1 MQILKSMHEE
11 FFFLA
16 ILVMAQLWVQ
26 LGDGW
31 SLLPANPVPFT
42 SASLPVLSVSERGM
56 WDQGSQWQDQG
67 SEGWDLGLHSPGI
80 RDHKSW
86 DYDQQFSKGLVRDQ
100 AVPFLWDQGPT

>member
-1 MQILKSMHEE
+1 MHEE

-42 SASLPVLSVSERGM
+42 PASLPVLSVFGARYVGSGVTVLVAGSGIRRVRSRITQPL
-56 WDQGSQWQDQG
+56 DQGSQVMGLG
-67 SEGWDLGLHSPGI
+67 S
-80 RDHKSW
+80 
-86 DYDQQFSKGLVRDQ
+86 
-100 AVPFLWDQGPT
+100 AVF